1 MQLMRIHLSK
11 SSKFPRRLVTALCHG
26 LGLLLGRPGPALLVV
41 GPALFALR
49 ANAVVLTLP
58 ISGAS
63 AVVLTPMLETGP
75 DQDVARTVLD
85 APGTR
90 LVAMP
95 NGDDVVYWY
104 LIQ

>member
-1 MQLMRIHLSK
+1 MA
-11 SSKFPRRLVTALCHG
+11 TALCHG